1 MQCYTP
7 CYVCLI
13 VCLHF
18 FASSIAF
25 SVTLFCSEALI
36 AIIILLL
43 RRSKKVGG
51 ELGGPRN
58 IKIVSSITLFSL
70 WVIYLLVSTLE
81 AYGVIRG
88 F

>member
-1 MQCYTP
+1 MQCYTLY
-7 CYVCLI
+7 YVFLI
-13 VCLHF
+13 VCFHF
-18 FASSIAF
+18 FVFSIAF

-36 AIIILLL
+36 AIVILLL

-58 IKIVSSITLFSL
+58 IKIVSSIILFSL
-70 WVIYLLVSTLE
+70 WIIYLLVSTLE
-81 AYGVIRG
+81 AYGVIHG